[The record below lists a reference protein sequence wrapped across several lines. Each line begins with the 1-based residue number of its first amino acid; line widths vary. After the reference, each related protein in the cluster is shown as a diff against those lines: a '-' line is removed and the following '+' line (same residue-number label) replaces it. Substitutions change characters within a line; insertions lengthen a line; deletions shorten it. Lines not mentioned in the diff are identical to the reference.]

1 MLETKARIAV
11 LVGPKSA
18 GSNMANL
25 ILAGRDGRMFAEV
38 VLVIA
43 PKGEAS
49 SISHAQSLGVEVA
62 IENPDEAHYDERLFK
77 QFNRHQID
85 LICLAGYLRLL
96 PVHILEAFPNRVL
109 NIHPALLPLHG
120 GKGMYGKRVH
130 EAVLSAHER
139 ESGCTVHFV
148 SDAYDS
154 GQRILQLRCPVL
166 EEDTPETLG
175 ARVLALEHQAYPEA
189 VNQVLAHG
197 SELNSRTP

>member
-1 MLETKARIAV
+1 
-11 LVGPKSA
+11 
-18 GSNMANL
+18 
-25 ILAGRDGRMFAEV
+25 
-38 VLVIA
+38 
-43 PKGEAS
+43 
-49 SISHAQSLGVEVA
+49 
-62 IENPDEAHYDERLFK
+62 
-77 QFNRHQID
+77 
-85 LICLAGYLRLL
+85 
-96 PVHILEAFPNRVL
+96 
-109 NIHPALLPLHG
+109 
-120 GKGMYGKRVH
+120 MYGKRVH